1 MYLCDAYKH
10 LTFSDIKFKKL
21 KKKNPID
28 YILAQSIQKKKNTSN
43 LDAKKEFYIP
53 WIYVKIW
60 NLGPF
65 YTLFLNKVAWF
76 FLPISHKDDHFTKKS
91 VIN

>member
-43 LDAKKEFYIP
+43 LDAKKKFYIP
-53 WIYVKIW
+53 
-60 NLGPF
+60 
-65 YTLFLNKVAWF
+65 
-76 FLPISHKDDHFTKKS
+76 
-91 VIN
+91 